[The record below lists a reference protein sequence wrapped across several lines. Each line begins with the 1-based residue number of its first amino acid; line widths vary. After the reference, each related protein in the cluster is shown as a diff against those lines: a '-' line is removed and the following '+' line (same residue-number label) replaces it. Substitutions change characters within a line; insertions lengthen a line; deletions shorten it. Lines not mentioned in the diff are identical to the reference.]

1 MFILF
6 VKKALSLNHIYHP
19 HCYTIMKK
27 IAFLLAIYAVV
38 SLSACKTTNGND
50 PAPTAQT
57 ITETLV
63 TTAWKVD
70 KITDTNGSTINP
82 SSLPASSQALLNVNI
97 QFNNDKTV
105 RAIDPV
111 ARTIVN
117 GGKWDISADNQ
128 ALDID
133 ISQLKGQFP
142 IVSLKKDRMILK
154 NNVAVSGLTFTV
166 NLELVPAL

>member
-1 MFILF
+1 
-6 VKKALSLNHIYHP
+6 
-19 HCYTIMKK
+19 MKK
-27 IAFLLAIYAVV
+27 IAFLLSICAVV
-38 SLSACKTTNGND
+38 SLSACKTTNGTD
-50 PAPTAQT
+50 PITTAQT

-70 KITDTNGSTINP
+70 KITDTNGTIINP
-82 SSLPASSQALLNVNI
+82 NNLPAESRALFGVNI
-97 QFNNDKTV
+97 QFNDDKTV

-117 GGKWDISADNQ
+117 GGKWGISADNQ
-128 ALDID
+128 ILDID

-142 IVSLKKDRMILK
+142 IVSIKKDRMILK
-154 NNVAVSGLTFTV
+154 NNISVSGLTLTV